1 MKIKYAI
8 RVAQQFILANSARLM
23 LALVLTAITGC
34 TTPEAMNTIT
44 AGMSSGEAVSLRE
57 GDVLKISF
65 PGAPNLDTTQPIR
78 RDGRITLPSLGEI
91 KAAGLPPADLAKE
104 ISKQFAAQLV
114 SKEVS
119 VMVVSSSYPV
129 YVSGAVVRPGKVLS
143 DHPISVLE
151 AIMEA
156 GGFDHA
162 KADLANVTVIREE
175 GGQTKNIVVNLKLVL
190 SGKQAT
196 PFYLKPADIVYVPAK
211 FSWF

>member
-1 MKIKYAI
+1 
-8 RVAQQFILANSARLM
+8 
-23 LALVLTAITGC
+23 
-34 TTPEAMNTIT
+34 
-44 AGMSSGEAVSLRE
+44 
-57 GDVLKISF
+57 
-65 PGAPNLDTTQPIR
+65 
-78 RDGRITLPSLGEI
+78 
-91 KAAGLPPADLAKE
+91 LAKE
-104 ISKQFAAQLV
+104 ISKQFAPQLV